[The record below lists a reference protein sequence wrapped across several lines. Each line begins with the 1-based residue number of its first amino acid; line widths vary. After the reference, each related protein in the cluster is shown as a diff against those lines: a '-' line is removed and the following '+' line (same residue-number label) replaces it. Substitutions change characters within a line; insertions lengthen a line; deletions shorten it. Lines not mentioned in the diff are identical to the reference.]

1 MQLTNGNID
10 QASNGVSATPAVLVA
25 NGERPLNWVPIKE
38 EPAFTPRKLR
48 IICVG
53 AGFSGLTLAHKIKYE
68 LQLEDVV
75 DYVIYDKNDQIGG
88 TWTENRYPGV
98 AW

>member
-1 MQLTNGNID
+1 MQPAPDDINHP
-10 QASNGVSATPAVLVA
+10 VTPAGRVA
-25 NGERPLNWVPIKE
+25 NGERPSNWIPIHE

-53 AGFSGLTLAHKIKYE
+53 AGFSGLTLALKIKHE
-68 LQLEDVV
+68 LQLDDVV
-75 DYVIYDKNDQIGG
+75 DYVLYNRNDEIGG
-88 TWTENRYPGV
+88 TWAENRYPGV